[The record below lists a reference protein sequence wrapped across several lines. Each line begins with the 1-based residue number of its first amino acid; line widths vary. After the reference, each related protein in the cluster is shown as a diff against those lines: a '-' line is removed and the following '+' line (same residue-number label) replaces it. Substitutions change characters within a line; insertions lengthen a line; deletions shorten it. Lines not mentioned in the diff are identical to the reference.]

1 MNRDTYGR
9 RPPLHRLDDLSQLIE
24 PGLRALH
31 AYWSAKRGARP
42 MPARADIDPIEVPRL
57 LPHLMLVAVS
67 DDPLRFRFRLVG
79 TEIVARYGAEL
90 TGRELDEID
99 LGGELGGVRS
109 QYEETVRAAAP
120 TYCRHAI
127 ETRQGKYLRYERLLL
142 PLSSDGI
149 RVDMLLGGAY
159 LLPAA
164 AEAKRP

>member
-1 MNRDTYGR
+1 M
-9 RPPLHRLDDLSQLIE
+9 HRLDDLSQLIE

-31 AYWSAKRGARP
+31 AYWSVKRGARP
-42 MPARADIDPIEVPRL
+42 MPARADIDPVEVPRL

-67 DDPLRFRFRLVG
+67 DDPPRFRFRLVG
-79 TEIVARYGAEL
+79 TEIVARYGDEL
-90 TGRELDEID
+90 TGRALDEID
-99 LGGELGGVRS
+99 LGGEIGSIQS

-149 RVDMLLGGAY
+149 RVDMLLGGVY